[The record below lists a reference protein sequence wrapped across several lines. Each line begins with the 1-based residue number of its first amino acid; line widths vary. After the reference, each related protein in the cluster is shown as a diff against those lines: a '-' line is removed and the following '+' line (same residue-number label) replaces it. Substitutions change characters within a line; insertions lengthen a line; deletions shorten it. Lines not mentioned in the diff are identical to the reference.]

1 MAARMVNEFIATLN
15 VDIKA
20 LAMTHVTLKNISQIN
35 EEIETNTPSEILNW
49 ASSVFNQDIV
59 VSSSFQTQSVPLL
72 HMVSNI
78 APKLKILFIDT
89 GFHFEETLAFRDQ
102 LVSRFNLN
110 LEIIKPQV
118 IGENFLQKYGPLYTQ
133 SPDTCCFLNKVAPIQ
148 NVLKNYS
155 AWISGIR
162 REQTLNRLNSPIVEQ
177 HPFLPLYK
185 INPMAMWT
193 LSDID
198 NYIIDNNLPRH
209 PLWDKG
215 FRSIGCEPC
224 TVPVGSS
231 GSERDGRWPG
241 LSKTECGIHDD

>member
-1 MAARMVNEFIATLN
+1 MYSNLDLEETSVTHMALE
-15 VDIKA
+15 
-20 LAMTHVTLKNISQIN
+20 NISQIN
-35 EEIETNTPSEILNW
+35 QVMETNTPSEILDW
-49 ASSVFNQDIV
+49 ACSVFMEDIV

-72 HMVSNI
+72 HMISKI
-78 APKLKILFIDT
+78 APDLKVLFIDT

-102 LVSRFNLN
+102 LVSRLNLN

-118 IGENFLQKYGPLYTQ
+118 MGGNFLQKYGPLYTH

-162 REQTLNRLNSPIVEQ
+162 REQTLNRQNSPIVEQ

-193 LSDID
+193 LSEID
-198 NYIIDNNLPRH
+198 NYITDHNLPRH
-209 PLWDKG
+209 PLWEKG

-224 TVPVGSS
+224 TVPVGANAN
-231 GSERDGRWPG
+231 ERDGRWPG
-241 LSKTECGIHDD
+241 MPKTECGIHGD